1 MNACSHELRVEIHGL
16 KEEVRALRD
25 SNIELVK
32 MLTNTNQLNA
42 SPSIPQISENESEL
56 LSKVNDPTFDSSLEL
71 KSPTVNGEQ
80 KEPMDIPNLKMAITG
95 KSDESWQIQN
105 KKYRRKKQSE
115 NETQRDNHTTLRANI
130 DVEPKIQNR
139 NKYTEQSSSFTAVP
153 KQIWVHVERAGLN
166 ITEDIVRNHLEK
178 KFPTRKFTIRGL
190 PIREDARSRSFS
202 VGTDP
207 DLMEDLY
214 KGENWP
220 CNITIKRF

>member
-1 MNACSHELRVEIHGL
+1 
-16 KEEVRALRD
+16 
-25 SNIELVK
+25 
-32 MLTNTNQLNA
+32 MLTNTKQPNA

-71 KSPTVNGEQ
+71 KSSTVNGEK

-139 NKYTEQSSSFTAVP
+139 NKYTKEKQLVRGTEQSSSFTAVP
-153 KQIWVHVERAGLN
+153 KQIWVHVGRAGLN
-166 ITEDIVRNHLEK
+166 TTEDTV
-178 KFPTRKFTIRGL
+178 T
-190 PIREDARSRSFS
+190 
-202 VGTDP
+202 
-207 DLMEDLY
+207 
-214 KGENWP
+214 
-220 CNITIKRF
+220 